1 MNSDFKDLLRTFNEA
16 DVKYLV
22 VGGWAYIE
30 YVEPR
35 YTKDLDIWIE
45 ASVEN
50 ADRVIAA
57 LRAFG
62 APLNDLTRGDLSKLG
77 TVYQM
82 GLAPNRIDVI
92 TKADGVDFADCWTR
106 KSIVRLDDLDI
117 NYIAVSD
124 LVINKE
130 STGRLQDQADAEHL
144 RQSIELNGD

>member
-1 MNSDFKDLLRTFNEA
+1 MNSDFKDLLRAFNEA

-45 ASVEN
+45 ASVDN
-50 ADRVIAA
+50 ADRVLEA

-62 APLNDLTRGDLSKLG
+62 APLNDLTRDDLSKLG

-92 TKADGVDFADCWTR
+92 TEADGVDFTDCWTR
-106 KSIVRLDDLDI
+106 KSIVRLDGLNI

-124 LVINKE
+124 LVVNKE

-144 RQSIELNGD
+144 RQSIELNGE